1 MSKVLYNILNIFKTV
16 KSPIKLDDKDKAI
29 LKILKSDSRTSVR
42 KIAKATGI
50 RPSTVHQRIK
60 RLVEAGAIKQF
71 TVLLDE
77 ELMGEQLTA
86 FILISGTPGKYLDTK
101 LFRSPAVKE
110 VHGITGEY
118 DIIMKCKFK
127 DMSEFHQFLI
137 SFRERYGKSISK
149 TITMVET
156 TKLKE

>member
-1 MSKVLYNILNIFKTV
+1 MVSNIE
-16 KSPIKLDDKDKAI
+16 LDNKNM
-29 LKILKSDSRTSVR
+29 KILRILMKDSRASVR
-42 KIAKATGI
+42 KIATETGI

-60 RLVEAGAIKQF
+60 RLVETGVIQQF
-71 TVLLDE
+71 TVKIDDSVL
-77 ELMGEQLTA
+77 GEQLTV
-86 FILISGTPGKYLDTK
+86 FILISGASGKYLDSK

-118 DIIMKCKFK
+118 DLIMKCKFK
-127 DMSEFHQFLI
+127 DLSEFHNFLI

>member
-1 MSKVLYNILNIFKTV
+1 M
-16 KSPIKLDDKDKAI
+16 LDEKDWAI
-29 LKILKSDSRTSVR
+29 LKLLITDSRMSIR
-42 KIAKATGI
+42 RIAKATGI

-60 RLVEAGAIKQF
+60 RLVSTGVVKQF
-71 TVLLDE
+71 TVKVDDE
-77 ELMGEQLTA
+77 VLGEQLTI
-86 FILISGTPGKYLDTK
+86 FILISGTPGKYLDAK

-127 DMSEFHQFLI
+127 DMTEFHRFLI
-137 SFRERYGKSISK
+137 DFRESYGQSISK

>member
-1 MSKVLYNILNIFKTV
+1 MTD
-16 KSPIKLDDKDKAI
+16 KSKLDSKDRAI
-29 LKILKSDSRTSVR
+29 LKMLKEDGRMSIR
-42 KIAKATGI
+42 KIANSTGI

-60 RLVEAGAIKQF
+60 KLESTGVIEKF
-71 TVLLDE
+71 TVLVNDE
-77 ELMGEQLTA
+77 ILGEQLTI
-86 FILISGTPGKYLDTK
+86 FILISGTPGKYLDSK
-101 LFRSPAVKE
+101 IFRSSAVKE

-127 DMSEFHQFLI
+127 DMAEFHNFLI
-137 SFRERYGKSISK
+137 DFRERYGQSISK

>member
-1 MSKVLYNILNIFKTV
+1 MEESIELDSK
-16 KSPIKLDDKDKAI
+16 DRAI
-29 LKILKSDSRTSVR
+29 LKLLVSDSRMSIR

-50 RPSTVHQRIK
+50 RPSTVHQRVK
-60 RLVEAGAIKQF
+60 RLVSTGVVKQF
-71 TVLLDE
+71 TVKIDE
-77 ELMGEQLTA
+77 EILGEQLTI

-101 LFRSPAVKE
+101 LFKSPSVKE

-127 DMSEFHQFLI
+127 DMTEFHRFLI
-137 SFRERYGKSISK
+137 DFRERYGKSISK